1 MKLFIYCIFFLFYL
15 VHSQIKFD
23 FSSINGNI
31 IIHDISFGSPTNKYS
46 LLLDSTTSDIWIAG
60 ASTKNLFQNTFTP
73 MNFSTYKKHST
84 TMTFTY
90 HSHVLTSYY
99 VTDVVYDPSI
109 TMGFFIVSNSSKIN
123 EPITK
128 DYSGVLGVKKI
139 VNYND
144 DDSGS
149 YSFLFISNL
158 FKKNIIDYRSLMI
171 EYKSD
176 KKGEITIGQNIMN
189 IKDYYDRCI
198 SQINKD
204 DFERFKFFWYCNLKQ
219 IKEINDT
226 IVYEN
231 NTIFISSTDYA
242 NYYFVFDTASKYIE
256 APQKELKFIFSLVIR
271 LSNEKCFMRFMDSE
285 HDMIVCNRDFD
296 IRKVPDIKFK
306 MNEKILTIYSKDL
319 FDFVDD
325 HYVFKVIESNG
336 EETWF
341 MVEPLIKNYQL
352 ILDYEKNFIYLGKT
366 YSNLHNNNNSMT
378 IIWIIIAI
386 STIGLISGVYWKIIL
401 VRKKDIY

>member
-1 MKLFIYCIFFLFYL
+1 
-15 VHSQIKFD
+15 
-23 FSSINGNI
+23 
-31 IIHDISFGSPTNKYS
+31 
-46 LLLDSTTSDIWIAG
+46 
-60 ASTKNLFQNTFTP
+60 
-73 MNFSTYKKHST
+73 
-84 TMTFTY
+84 MTFTY

-341 MVEPLIKNYQL
+341 MGEPLIKNYQL

-366 YSNLHNNNNSMT
+366 YSNLHNSNNSMT
-378 IIWIIIAI
+378 IIWIIIEI

>member
-341 MVEPLIKNYQL
+341 MGEPLIKNYQL

-366 YSNLHNNNNSMT
+366 YSNLHNSNNSMT

-386 STIGLISGVYWKIIL
+386 SIIGLISGVYWKIIL

>member
-341 MVEPLIKNYQL
+341 MGEPLIKNYQL

-366 YSNLHNNNNSMT
+366 YSNLHNSNNSMT

-386 STIGLISGVYWKIIL
+386 STFGLISGVYWKIIL